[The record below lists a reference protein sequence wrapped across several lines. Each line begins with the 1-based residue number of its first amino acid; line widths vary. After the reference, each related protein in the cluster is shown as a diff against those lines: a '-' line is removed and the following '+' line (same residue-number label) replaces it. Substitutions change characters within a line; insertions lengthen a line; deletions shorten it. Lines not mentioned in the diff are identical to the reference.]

1 MLLLMQSGL
10 YAAIVVTDSQGSA
23 FRLQQPARRIVSL
36 APHITELLFAV
47 GAGDRLVGTVE
58 HSDYPKRALSVPRVG
73 NHQSLDLE
81 AIVALKPD
89 LVLAWSAGSPIP
101 GLEKLQSLE
110 IPVYVSGSAGLED
123 IATLLRNFARLAG
136 MSWRGEEV
144 AGHFNR
150 LLGELR
156 QQYAHRSRVSVFLQ
170 IWDKPLMT
178 INGHHY
184 TNDVIE
190 LCGGSN
196 IFADLD
202 NLAPSVGVEA
212 VIKRDPEVILVN
224 GKGSQ
229 YRQWLNAWRAWPQLQ
244 AVKNGYLYEIK
255 AHTIARPTPRILMG
269 VKRICTILDDVRQS
283 RQRND

>member
-1 MLLLMQSGL
+1 MQSGL
-10 YAAIVVTDSQGSA
+10 YAAIVVTDSEGSR
-23 FRLQQPARRIVSL
+23 FSLPQPAQRIVSL

-47 GAGDRLVGTVE
+47 GAGERLVGTVE
-58 HSDYPKRALSVPRVG
+58 HSDFPKRALSVARVG

-81 AIVALKPD
+81 AILALKPD

-101 GLEKLQSLE
+101 GLEKLKTLG
-110 IPVYVSGSAGLED
+110 IPVYVSGSRGVGD
-123 IATLLRNFARLAG
+123 IATLLRTFASLAG

-144 AGHFNR
+144 ASHFER
-150 LLGELR
+150 LLDELR

-190 LCGGSN
+190 LCGGRN
-196 IFADLD
+196 IFADLGSV
-202 NLAPSVGVEA
+202 APTVGVEA
-212 VIKRDPEVILVN
+212 VISRDPEVIFVN

-229 YRQWLNAWRAWPQLQ
+229 YRQWLNAWRVWPQLQ
-244 AVKNGYLYEIK
+244 AVRNDYLYEIK

-269 VKRICTILDDVRQS
+269 AKRICQVLDAVRQS
-283 RQRND
+283 R